1 MKFEYLIGIIIFL
14 VYVVWKVFKGAL
26 SGSKASGKGIMGG
39 EWKAKL
45 DGFLSKAQQ
54 ELKASRQETL
64 KKITGW
70 EEILPSEDEE
80 PKSIRQRIS
89 PAPKIK
95 PAPAKAV
102 AESMKPTVSEKKY
115 LPKDS
120 VYGTQDLRKAVI
132 WSEILAPPLALR
144 DEHHRGQ
151 VSV

>member
-14 VYVVWKVFKGAL
+14 VYVVSMVLKRARA
-26 SGSKASGKGIMGG
+26 GSKAGGKGIIGG
-39 EWKAKL
+39 GWKSKL
-45 DGFLSKAQQ
+45 DGFMSKAQQ
-54 ELKASRQETL
+54 ELKAAKQEAL
-64 KKITGW
+64 KKKTGW

-102 AESMKPTVSEKKY
+102 AESMKPTVSKKKY

-144 DEHHRGQ
+144 DKYQGF
-151 VSV
+151 